1 MGTECLSAPLGH
13 GASPHPPSVGMSR
26 SVSDEGGRL
35 VPGLVSMGVPQGLD
49 SPGLWKSPVKERVE
63 GG

>member
-1 MGTECLSAPLGH
+1 M
-13 GASPHPPSVGMSR
+13 
-26 SVSDEGGRL
+26 SDEGGRL
-35 VPGLVSMGVPQGLD
+35 VPGLVSMEVPQGLG